1 MYGQGHAYRPQQ
13 PHGDFVS
20 GEQYRY
26 ALTNFRIAHEK
37 VESQR
42 QQLEEQE
49 RQVAVLKARI
59 ALLEG
64 ADDQGVRKP
73 GNSNQG
79 TSSVDDFSIRTAA
92 SKLERLINRWAA
104 DIVRAPPV
112 PLNDIRDAALA
123 DLSGPEPDSE
133 ATPVIVQ
140 NLLRHAISETI
151 CEGIINVLIVTNSNE
166 ANEQLT
172 RIHEHIFTRDPTVA
186 SVWRRQTFSAA
197 VDKNSVEISQFI
209 LQENIP
215 ALSELLHPNGVPSP
229 AVLGILDA
237 AYSFSRMLHGSRS
250 SSGGTTDAFYRA
262 YVPELGSVLY
272 PRQIELVK
280 RCLKSES
287 GDVDRVGSCIFF
299 GLVKITRPP
308 PGAED
313 QAELAQTV
321 VRRAQTI
328 CECALGMVG
337 AASAAGSMAGN
348 SVAGD
353 LPGSLSSSPAPQEG
367 YGVPP
372 LAPGNGPAA
381 PANYANS
388 PPPPEGYIQRPPSQ
402 GYTGPPPQGY
412 GGPLPQGHSGPP
424 PQGYGGPPPQG
435 YGGPPPQGYGG
446 PPPQGYGGP
455 PPQGY
460 GGPPPQGYGGPPYGV
475 SPSQSPQPQRGANPP
490 QLRLQMPM

>member
-1 MYGQGHAYRPQQ
+1 MYGQSHGYRQQ
-13 PHGDFVS
+13 PHGDYVS

-42 QQLEEQE
+42 HQLEEQE
-49 RQVAVLKARI
+49 RQVAALKARI

-64 ADDQGVRKP
+64 ADDQGVRKQA
-73 GNSNQG
+73 NSNQG

-112 PLNDIRDAALA
+112 PLNAIRDAALS

-186 SVWRRQTFSAA
+186 AVWRRQTFSAA
-197 VDKNSVEISQFI
+197 VDQNSVEISQFI
-209 LQENIP
+209 LTENIP
-215 ALSELLHPNGVPSP
+215 ALSQLLHPSNVPSQ

-250 SSGGTTDAFYRA
+250 SSGGSTDAFYRA

-313 QAELAQTV
+313 QVELAQTV

-337 AASAAGSMAGN
+337 AASAAGSMAGS

-353 LPGSLSSSPAPQEG
+353 MPNSLSGSPAPQEG
-367 YGVPP
+367 YGGPP
-372 LAPGNGPAA
+372 FAQGQGLPPG
-381 PANYANS
+381 NYANS
-388 PPPPEGYIQRPPSQ
+388 PPPPEGYIQRPQS
-402 GYTGPPPQGY
+402 QGY
-412 GGPLPQGHSGPP
+412 GGPPPEGYIQQPQSQGYGGPP
-424 PQGYGGPPPQG
+424 PEGYMQRPPSQGGYGGPPPQG
-435 YGGPPPQGYGG
+435 
-446 PPPQGYGGP
+446 
-455 PPQGY
+455 
-460 GGPPPQGYGGPPYGV
+460 GYGGPPYGV
-475 SPSQSPQPQRGANPP
+475 PPSQSPQPRGANPP
-490 QLRLQMPM
+490 QLRLQMPV